1 MQKDL
6 TANTKSMKNTCAHC
20 QKELHG
26 RSDQKFCNDNC
37 RNTFNRHK
45 RAADKIIEHK
55 NMPEILRI
63 IKRNYELLKSTNRHP
78 MEENEGVF
86 MPIGEF
92 NNLGIDTR
100 FYTSRV
106 TDKDGE
112 IWYCLFERGYRTDEK
127 YAYLQ
132 DFPGQAKI

>member
-1 MQKDL
+1 MQNDL
-6 TANTKSMKNTCAHC
+6 TASTKSMKNACAYC

-26 RSDQKFCNDNC
+26 RSDQRFCNDNC
-37 RNTFNRHK
+37 RNTFNRQK
-45 RAADKIIEHK
+45 RAHEKITEHE

-63 IKRNYELLKSTNRHP
+63 IKRNYELLKSTNRNP

-86 MPIGEF
+86 MSIGEF

-100 FYTSRV
+100 FYTSTV
-106 TDKDGE
+106 IDKDGL
-112 IWYCLFERGYRTDEK
+112 IWYCLFERGYRTDK
-127 YAYLQ
+127 TYAYLQ